1 MHTTVRHAPDA
12 NSKPTPTSTVPHMS
26 YAGPS
31 RASTASQRASR
42 TATPPAGRSSRSRAA
57 SAYIPANTGSN
68 GETDWQEVA
77 LFGAGLALGV
87 ILGAGG
93 ALLTAPRTGAETRA
107 VLGARA
113 ARLRRST
120 VRSSQNAW
128 DDLRDE
134 LRQAKR
140 NRRERKRMKRELET

>member
-1 MHTTVRHAPDA
+1 
-12 NSKPTPTSTVPHMS
+12 MS

-31 RASTASQRASR
+31 RSSATSPRGARASTAQ
-42 TATPPAGRSSRSRAA
+42 GNRSSRTPSTIATTP
-57 SAYIPANTGSN
+57 SFTDGN

-107 VLGARA
+107 AIGARA
-113 ARLRRST
+113 ARFRRST
-120 VRSSQNAW
+120 ARRSRNAW

-134 LRQAKR
+134 LQQAKR
-140 NRRERKRMKRELET
+140 SLRNRKKRKQQRERLRELED

>member
-1 MHTTVRHAPDA
+1 
-12 NSKPTPTSTVPHMS
+12 MS

-31 RASTASQRASR
+31 RTSAASHRASR
-42 TATPPAGRSSRSRAA
+42 TTGTGGSRSSRATAA
-57 SAYIPANTGSN
+57 SAYIPTDHESN

-93 ALLTAPRTGAETRA
+93 ALLTTPRTGAETRA
-107 VLGARA
+107 ALVARA

-128 DDLRDE
+128 DELRDE

-140 NRRERKRMKRELET
+140 NRRERKRRKHEMEA

>member
-1 MHTTVRHAPDA
+1 M
-12 NSKPTPTSTVPHMS
+12 
-26 YAGPS
+26 AGS
-31 RASTASQRASR
+31 RSSR
-42 TATPPAGRSSRSRAA
+42 TASTTARRAA
-57 SAYIPANTGSN
+57 VTPEFTDGAA
-68 GETDWQEVA
+68 ETNWQEVA

-107 VLGARA
+107 AIGARA
-113 ARLRRST
+113 ARLRRT
-120 VRSSQNAW
+120 TARRGRNAW

-140 NRRERKRMKRELET
+140 ALQNRKRRRHEEDSDL

>member
-1 MHTTVRHAPDA
+1 
-12 NSKPTPTSTVPHMS
+12 MS

-31 RASTASQRASR
+31 RASAASNRASR
-42 TATPPAGRSSRSRAA
+42 TTTTPGSRSPRSSAA
-57 SAYIPANTGSN
+57 SAYAPTTSDAR

-107 VLGARA
+107 ALGARA
-113 ARLRRST
+113 ARLRRSGA
-120 VRSSQNAW
+120 RHSQNAW
-128 DDLRDE
+128 DELRDE

-140 NRRERKRMKRELET
+140 KLKNRKRRKQEMDA

>member
-1 MHTTVRHAPDA
+1 MSGGR
-12 NSKPTPTSTVPHMS
+12 TSRS
-26 YAGPS
+26 SA
-31 RASTASQRASR
+31 ASTYASPPSESR
-42 TATPPAGRSSRSRAA
+42 
-57 SAYIPANTGSN
+57 

-107 VLGARA
+107 ALGARA
-113 ARLRRST
+113 ARLRRSG
-120 VRSSQNAW
+120 VRQGQNAW

-140 NRRERKRMKRELET
+140 KLKNRKRRKQELDA

>member
-1 MHTTVRHAPDA
+1 
-12 NSKPTPTSTVPHMS
+12 MS
-26 YAGPS
+26 YAGPT
-31 RASTASQRASR
+31 RASASSYRASR
-42 TATPPAGRSSRSRAA
+42 TAPPAGTRSTRSGGVTHSYRPDVAE
-57 SAYIPANTGSN
+57 PR

-107 VLGARA
+107 ALGARA
-113 ARLRRST
+113 ARFRRTT
-120 VRSSQNAW
+120 VRSSRNAW

-140 NRRERKRMKRELET
+140 NLRNRKRRKHEMEE

>member
-1 MHTTVRHAPDA
+1 
-12 NSKPTPTSTVPHMS
+12 MS
-26 YAGPS
+26 YAGPT
-31 RASTASQRASR
+31 RASAASHRASR
-42 TATPPAGRSSRSRAA
+42 TTTPGGTRSPGSTARAA
-57 SAYIPANTGSN
+57 YSPAITESH

-107 VLGARA
+107 ALSARA
-113 ARLRRST
+113 SRLRRST

-128 DDLRDE
+128 DELRDE

-140 NRRERKRMKRELET
+140 NRRERKRRKSEMDA

>member
-1 MHTTVRHAPDA
+1 
-12 NSKPTPTSTVPHMS
+12 MS

-31 RASTASQRASR
+31 RASAA
-42 TATPPAGRSSRSRAA
+42 PPRGGRSTSAAGGRSSRAA
-57 SAYIPANTGSN
+57 SSSTRRPAETSVFSDGG
-68 GETDWQEVA
+68 GETNWQEVA

-107 VLGARA
+107 AIGARA
-113 ARLRRST
+113 ARLRRT
-120 VRSSQNAW
+120 TARRGRNAW

-134 LRQAKR
+134 LRQARRALR
-140 NRRERKRMKRELET
+140 NRKRRRHEDDTEV

>member
-1 MHTTVRHAPDA
+1 
-12 NSKPTPTSTVPHMS
+12 MS
-26 YAGPS
+26 YAGPT
-31 RASTASQRASR
+31 RASAASSRSGRSGTMAGSRSSR
-42 TATPPAGRSSRSRAA
+42 TASTTARRAA
-57 SAYIPANTGSN
+57 VTPEFTDGAA
-68 GETDWQEVA
+68 ETNWQEVA

-107 VLGARA
+107 AIGARA
-113 ARLRRST
+113 ARLRRT
-120 VRSSQNAW
+120 TARRGRNAW

-140 NRRERKRMKRELET
+140 ALRDRKRRRHEEDSDL

>member
-1 MHTTVRHAPDA
+1 
-12 NSKPTPTSTVPHMS
+12 MS

-31 RASTASQRASR
+31 RASAAAHRASR
-42 TATPPAGRSSRSRAA
+42 TTSATASRSSRSSAA
-57 SAYIPANTGSN
+57 SAYVPAVSSVG
-68 GETDWQEVA
+68 GETDWQDVA
-77 LFGAGLALGV
+77 LFGAGLALGA

-107 VLGARA
+107 ALSARA
-113 ARLRRST
+113 SRLRRST
-120 VRSSQNAW
+120 VRHGQTAW

-140 NRRERKRMKRELET
+140 ALKNRKRRKQEMED

>member
-1 MHTTVRHAPDA
+1 
-12 NSKPTPTSTVPHMS
+12 MS

-31 RASTASQRASR
+31 RASANAHRASHT
-42 TATPPAGRSSRSRAA
+42 TATGGSRSPRSSAA
-57 SAYIPANTGSN
+57 STYASTSTESR

-107 VLGARA
+107 ALGARA
-113 ARLRRST
+113 ARLRRSGA
-120 VRSSQNAW
+120 RHSQNAW
-128 DDLRDE
+128 DELRDE

-140 NRRERKRMKRELET
+140 KLKNRKRRKQELES

>member
-1 MHTTVRHAPDA
+1 
-12 NSKPTPTSTVPHMS
+12 MS

-31 RASTASQRASR
+31 RASAPAPSHRASHTAATSGSR
-42 TATPPAGRSSRSRAA
+42 TSRSSAA
-57 SAYIPANTGSN
+57 SPYASAPSESR

-107 VLGARA
+107 ALGARA
-113 ARLRRST
+113 SRLRRAGA
-120 VRSSQNAW
+120 RHSQNAW
-128 DDLRDE
+128 DELRDE

-140 NRRERKRMKRELET
+140 KLKNRKRRKQELDD

>member
-1 MHTTVRHAPDA
+1 
-12 NSKPTPTSTVPHMS
+12 MS

-31 RASTASQRASR
+31 RSSAASHRASR
-42 TATPPAGRSSRSRAA
+42 AATPPSGRPSRSAAA
-57 SAYIPANTGSN
+57 SAYVPGNAGAN

-120 VRSSQNAW
+120 ARTSRNAW
-128 DDLRDE
+128 DVLRDE
-134 LRQAKR
+134 LSQAKR
-140 NRRERKRMKRELET
+140 ALRNRKRRKRDLEA

>member
-1 MHTTVRHAPDA
+1 
-12 NSKPTPTSTVPHMS
+12 MS

-31 RASTASQRASR
+31 RSSAASQRASR
-42 TATPPAGRSSRSRAA
+42 TISSTGNRASRSSAA
-57 SAYIPANTGSN
+57 SAYVPANSGSHD
-68 GETDWQEVA
+68 EADWQEVA

-107 VLGARA
+107 ALGARA

-120 VRSSQNAW
+120 VRNSQNAW

-134 LRQAKR
+134 FRQAKR
-140 NRRERKRMKRELET
+140 NRRERKRRKHEAEV

>member
-1 MHTTVRHAPDA
+1 
-12 NSKPTPTSTVPHMS
+12 MS

-31 RASTASQRASR
+31 RATAASR
-42 TATPPAGRSSRSRAA
+42 RADRTTATSGSRSSRSSAA
-57 SAYIPANTGSN
+57 SAYLPDLGDSG

-107 VLGARA
+107 ALGARA

-120 VRSSQNAW
+120 ARHGQNAW

-140 NRRERKRMKRELET
+140 ALRNRKRRKMDD

>member
-1 MHTTVRHAPDA
+1 
-12 NSKPTPTSTVPHMS
+12 MS

-31 RASTASQRASR
+31 RASAPPHRASHT
-42 TATPPAGRSSRSRAA
+42 TATSGSRSSRSNSASTYA
-57 SAYIPANTGSN
+57 SAPSESR

-107 VLGARA
+107 ALGARA
-113 ARLRRST
+113 ARLRRSG
-120 VRSSQNAW
+120 VRHSENAW
-128 DDLRDE
+128 DELRDE

-140 NRRERKRMKRELET
+140 KLRNRKRRKQEMDA

>member
-1 MHTTVRHAPDA
+1 
-12 NSKPTPTSTVPHMS
+12 
-26 YAGPS
+26 
-31 RASTASQRASR
+31 
-42 TATPPAGRSSRSRAA
+42 
-57 SAYIPANTGSN
+57 
-68 GETDWQEVA
+68 VA

-93 ALLTAPRTGAETRA
+93 ALLAAPRTGAETRA
-107 VLGARA
+107 ALGARA

-128 DDLRDE
+128 DELRDE

-140 NRRERKRMKRELET
+140 NRRERKRRKHEMEA

>member
-1 MHTTVRHAPDA
+1 
-12 NSKPTPTSTVPHMS
+12 MS

-31 RASTASQRASR
+31 RGSAASHRGLRGSPSKTTRTSRATSSF
-42 TATPPAGRSSRSRAA
+42 APTPPFTDDRGQ
-57 SAYIPANTGSN
+57 
-68 GETDWQEVA
+68 TDWQEVA

-107 VLGARA
+107 AIGARA

-120 VRSSQNAW
+120 ARRGRNAW
-128 DDLRDE
+128 DELRDE
-134 LRQAKR
+134 LYEAKR
-140 NRRERKRMKRELET
+140 SLRNRKRRRQRDMDD

>member
-1 MHTTVRHAPDA
+1 
-12 NSKPTPTSTVPHMS
+12 MS

-31 RASTASQRASR
+31 RASANAHRASHTTVPGGSR
-42 TATPPAGRSSRSRAA
+42 STRSSAA
-57 SAYIPANTGSN
+57 STYASAPTESR

-107 VLGARA
+107 ALGARA
-113 ARLRRST
+113 ARLRRSSA
-120 VRSSQNAW
+120 RHSQTAW
-128 DDLRDE
+128 DELRDE
-134 LRQAKR
+134 IRQAKR
-140 NRRERKRMKRELET
+140 KLKNRKRRKQDLEA